1 MEVLSE
7 TQSLDSL
14 VKSAINDAIT
24 SENIAAKVK
33 ASAEKAVAESID
45 AAFGYNSDFRKGISK
60 AIAEVVP
67 MPKADDLSVFAN
79 AVREVLQRRLANL
92 ASDTAREHLD
102 SVLEKLL
109 PESGFITIDE
119 LKAAYIDKV
128 KSEESRSDCSCEE
141 YDGDPEITWQ
151 IDKGNHDKYWDLW
164 MSPEGD
170 ASRYSGKDVIAL
182 RFRNTGDDLEDV
194 YQCWNATVGGNE
206 KLVGSLFAGPLY
218 GFDAMVF
225 RLATGTAKL
234 KAKV

>member
-1 MEVLSE
+1 MSVLNE

-14 VKSAINDAIT
+14 VTSAISDALT

-33 ASAEKAVAESID
+33 ASAEKAVSESID
-45 AAFGYNSDFRKGISK
+45 AAFGYNSEFRKGIAK

-67 MPKADDLSVFAN
+67 IPKADDLALFAN

-102 SVLEKLL
+102 ELL
-109 PESGFITIDE
+109 KKILPDSREIAIDE
-119 LKAAYIDKV
+119 LKKAYIDKI
-128 KSEESRSDCSCEE
+128 KSEASRE
-141 YDGDPEITWQ
+141 YDDEEITWK

-164 MSPEGD
+164 MSPEDG
-170 ASRYSGKDVIAL
+170 ASRYSGKDVVAL
-182 RFRNTGDDLEDV
+182 RFRNVEGAADDIHE
-194 YQCWNATVGGNE
+194 CWHASVGGND
-206 KLVGSLFAGPLY
+206 KLVGSLFSGPLY

-234 KAKV
+234 KANV